1 MALSLDIPDSFRPRS
16 AQNGSADSP
25 STTPNT
31 TNPAR
36 SSSGRPNSSRA
47 NRRPA
52 DRKPRQAGSGGKPGG
67 GGGGGKSP
75 LYPGEPAMEQFP
87 YWNQNEIDEGILNG
101 TVIAVGFN
109 TSV

>member
-1 MALSLDIPDSFRPRS
+1 M
-16 AQNGSADSP
+16 
-25 STTPNT
+25 
-31 TNPAR
+31 
-36 SSSGRPNSSRA
+36 
-47 NRRPA
+47 
-52 DRKPRQAGSGGKPGG
+52 

-75 LYPGEPAMEQFP
+75 LYPGEPATEQFP